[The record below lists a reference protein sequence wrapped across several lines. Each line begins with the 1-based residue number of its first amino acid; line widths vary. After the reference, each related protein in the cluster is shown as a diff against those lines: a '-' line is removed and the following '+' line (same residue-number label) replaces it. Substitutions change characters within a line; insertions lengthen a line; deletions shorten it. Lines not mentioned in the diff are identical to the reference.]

1 MKYSVEEIQND
12 LRNQFKGKR
21 FIHTLGVQ
29 YTSICLAMKY
39 GADLKKA
46 ELAGLLHDCAKQIS
60 DKDMIHLCEANNE
73 LISDMEYEQPFLLHG
88 KAGACIARDKYGID
102 DEDIL
107 NAMRFHTT
115 GRADMT
121 LLEKIVFVADY
132 IEPGRKEAKHL
143 DLLRKMAFEN
153 LDETVLLILEQTLE
167 YLEETNK
174 RIDVHSIMTRDY
186 YKELL
191 RSKTHE

>member
-46 ELAGLLHDCAKQIS
+46 ELAGLLHDCAKQIP
-60 DKDMIHLCEANNE
+60 DKDMIHLCESNNE

-191 RSKTHE
+191 RSRTHE

>member
-46 ELAGLLHDCAKQIS
+46 ELAGLLHDCAKQIP
-60 DKDMIHLCEANNE
+60 DKDMIHLCESNNE

>member
-1 MKYSVEEIQND
+1 MIYSVEEIQNE
-12 LRNQFKGKR
+12 LRNQFKGNR
-21 FIHTLGVQ
+21 FNHTLGVQ

-39 GADLKKA
+39 GENLKKA
-46 ELAGLLHDCAKQIS
+46 ELAGLLHDCAKQIPEQE
-60 DKDMIHLCEANNE
+60 MIHLCESNNE
-73 LISDMEYEQPFLLHG
+73 SISEMEYEQPFLLHG
-88 KAGACIARDKYGID
+88 KAGACIAHEKYGVD

-107 NAMRFHTT
+107 NAMRYHTT
-115 GRADMT
+115 GRPNMT

-132 IEPGRKEAKHL
+132 IEPGRNQAEQL

-153 LDETVLLILEQTLE
+153 LDETVLVILEQTIN
-167 YLEETNK
+167 YLKKSNK
-174 RIDVHSIMTRDY
+174 PIDVHSIMTRDY